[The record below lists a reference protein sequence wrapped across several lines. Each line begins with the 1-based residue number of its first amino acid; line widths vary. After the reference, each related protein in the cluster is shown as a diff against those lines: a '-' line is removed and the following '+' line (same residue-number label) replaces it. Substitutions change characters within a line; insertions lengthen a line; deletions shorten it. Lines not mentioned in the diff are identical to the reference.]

1 MKLNMRSKL
10 LLSFASLI
18 LIPTISIGAIS
29 YDSAKNKVEKQIMQS
44 STSEVKF
51 LNEDIHNLIQSKI
64 SDVNHLSNTLSNEKV
79 DNQKD
84 KALIPILA
92 QYANMHNDTLAIYLV
107 TEKGIVAEYPQ
118 KQMSG
123 NADPKKLSWYR
134 EAMENPGKAI
144 ISDAFLSSSKKNT
157 SITIA
162 ETTADGKGV
171 VGIDVD
177 LSTLRT
183 LASSSPIGK
192 EGYAVIVDQN
202 NRAVIHPTIKT
213 TDDSGDWSKPML
225 TSESGQ
231 YAYLFQ
237 GKNKELYFETNKETG
252 WKICGTIYTSE
263 ITDAAS
269 TIFNVTLRFI
279 ILFGIL
285 ATVLAYFIVN
295 SVAKPLAKMAEQ
307 VKRVAEGDL
316 TLEPL
321 QIKNKDEVGILA
333 NGFGIMVGNLKKLI
347 HEINLHSN
355 QVAASSEQ
363 LTASAEQASQS
374 LEQVAT
380 SIQEVAAGSDKQAR
394 SLEETAK
401 TMDEMASGVQQIAA
415 NAQIVTSTAEKTS
428 EMVSDGNK
436 AIKSAIQKMNNIK
449 NTVDELAFSVRELGN
464 QSELI
469 GQIINVI
476 TNISAQ
482 TNLLALNAAIE
493 AARAGEQGRGF
504 AVVADEVRKLAEQ
517 SSGSA
522 KQIDELVKT
531 IQGRINMVVQSTEK
545 GTQEVIAGMGAVNVA
560 GESFAQIRHFV
571 QEVTSQIQEVSGAVQ
586 QIAMG
591 TDQVVSSIDILANI
605 AETSSTES
613 QSVSAATEEQLA
625 SMEEITAAATALS
638 KMAEELQTATGR
650 FEV

>member
-29 YDSAKNKVEKQIMQS
+29 YESAKNKVENQIMQS
-44 STSEVKF
+44 AKSEVKF
-51 LNEDIHNLIQSKI
+51 LNEDIHNLLQSKI
-64 SDVNHLSNTLSNEKV
+64 SDVNHLSNTLSNEKT

-92 QYANMHNDTLAIYLV
+92 QYVNMHNDTLAIYLV
-107 TEKGIVAEYPQ
+107 TENGLVAEYPQ
-118 KQMSG
+118 QQMSG
-123 NADPKKLSWYR
+123 NADPKKLSWYQ
-134 EAMENPGKAI
+134 EAMENPGKAV

-157 SITIA
+157 AVTIA

-225 TSESGQ
+225 SSVGGQ

-269 TIFNVTLRFI
+269 TIFNVTLSFI
-279 ILFGIL
+279 IVFGIL

-295 SVAKPLAKMAEQ
+295 SVAKPLSKMAEQ

-316 TLEPL
+316 MVEPL
-321 QIKNKDEVGILA
+321 QIKTKDEVGILA
-333 NGFGIMVGNLKKLI
+333 NGFGIMIGNLKKLI

-394 SLEETAK
+394 SLEKTAK

-428 EMVSDGNK
+428 DIVSDGHK
-436 AIKSAIQKMNNIK
+436 AIKSAVQKMNNIK

-482 TNLLALNAAIE
+482 TNLLSLNAAIE

-531 IQGRINMVVQSTEK
+531 IQGRINRVVQSTEK
-545 GTQEVIAGMGAVNVA
+545 GTQEVIAGMGAVNMA
-560 GESFAQIRHFV
+560 GESFAQIQHFV

-586 QIAMG
+586 QIALG

>member
-1 MKLNMRSKL
+1 MRSKL

-29 YDSAKNKVEKQIMQS
+29 YESAKNKVENQIMQS
-44 STSEVKF
+44 ATSEVKF
-51 LNEDIHNLIQSKI
+51 LNEDIHNLLHSKI
-64 SDVNHLSNTLSNEKV
+64 SDVNHLSNTLSNEKA

-92 QYANMHNDTLAIYLV
+92 QYSNMHNDTLAIYLV
-107 TEKGIVAEYPQ
+107 TEKGLVAEYPQ

-123 NADPKKLSWYR
+123 NADPKKLSWYQ

-144 ISDAFLSSSKKNT
+144 ISVAFLSSSKKNT
-157 SITIA
+157 AVTIA

-177 LSTLRT
+177 LSSLRT

-192 EGYAVIVDQN
+192 KGYAAIIDQN

-213 TDDSGDWSKPML
+213 TDDAGDWSKPML
-225 TSESGQ
+225 ASVGGQ

-269 TIFNVTLRFI
+269 TIFNVTLSFI

-295 SVAKPLAKMAEQ
+295 SVAKPLTKMAEQ

-316 TLEPL
+316 MVEPL
-321 QIKNKDEVGILA
+321 QIKTKDEVGILA
-333 NGFGIMVGNLKKLI
+333 NGFGIMVINLKKLI

-394 SLEETAK
+394 NLEKTAK

-428 EMVSDGNK
+428 DIVSDGNK
-436 AIKSAIQKMNNIK
+436 AIKSAVQKMNNIK
-449 NTVDELAFSVRELGN
+449 NTVDEMAFSVRELGN

-482 TNLLALNAAIE
+482 TNLLSLNAAIE

-531 IQGRINMVVQSTEK
+531 IQGRINRVVQSTEK
-545 GTQEVIAGMGAVNVA
+545 GIQEVIAGMGEVNMA
-560 GESFAQIRHFV
+560 GESFAQIQHFV

>member
-1 MKLNMRSKL
+1 MRSKL

-29 YDSAKNKVEKQIMQS
+29 YESAKNKVENQIMQS
-44 STSEVKF
+44 AKSEVKF
-51 LNEDIHNLIQSKI
+51 LNENIHNLLQSKI
-64 SDVNHLSNTLSNEKV
+64 SDVNHLSNTLSNEKT

-92 QYANMHNDTLAIYLV
+92 QYVNMHNDTLAIYLV
-107 TEKGIVAEYPQ
+107 TEKGLVAEYPQ
-118 KQMSG
+118 QQMSG
-123 NADPKKLSWYR
+123 NADPKKLSWYQ

-144 ISDAFLSSSKKNT
+144 ISDAFLSSSKRNT
-157 SITIA
+157 AVTIA

-192 EGYAVIVDQN
+192 KGYAAIIDQN

-225 TSESGQ
+225 ASVGGQ

-269 TIFNVTLRFI
+269 TIFNVTLSFI

-295 SVAKPLAKMAEQ
+295 SVAKPLTKMAEQ

-316 TLEPL
+316 MVEPL
-321 QIKNKDEVGILA
+321 QIKTKDEVGILA
-333 NGFGIMVGNLKKLI
+333 NGFGIMVSNLKKLI

-394 SLEETAK
+394 NLEKTAK

-428 EMVSDGNK
+428 DIVSDGHK
-436 AIKSAIQKMNNIK
+436 AIKSAVQKMNNIK
-449 NTVDELAFSVRELGN
+449 NTVDELASSVRELGS

-482 TNLLALNAAIE
+482 TNLLSLNAAIE

-531 IQGRINMVVQSTEK
+531 IQGRINRVVQSTEK
-545 GTQEVIAGMGAVNVA
+545 GTQEVIAGMGAVNMA
-560 GESFAQIRHFV
+560 GESFAQIQHFV